1 MTPDPRTPALMFDG
15 ACATLIFDRPDRRNA
30 INLASWRALPLL
42 IGDAVA
48 RRETRVIVIRGA
60 GGNFAA
66 GADIAEFD
74 IVFADRTATLAYLDD
89 MSAATA
95 AIEAAPVP
103 VIAQIN
109 GLCIGAGVAIAAA
122 CDLRIAADD
131 ARFAITPAKLGLAYS
146 AADTRRVIRAIGAS
160 ATRDLLFTGRTIA
173 AAEALA
179 LSLVDA
185 VHAPGDIDDAIAAKV
200 AMIAATSAWT
210 HARSKAIVQRVLAG
224 QIDDDEVTRG
234 WFADA
239 PETADYLEGLA
250 AFRARRTPVFPPR

>member
-179 LSLVDA
+179 
-185 VHAPGDIDDAIAAKV
+185 
-200 AMIAATSAWT
+200 TSAWT